1 MKRGQTGFVRG
12 QRRRRQN
19 HSFSRLRG
27 APGAAASQGESIAAV
42 HGSGAFCVG
51 YFSTTIFEED
61 YAGPASQD
69 KGLHVESPKLSEAP
83 VQDTGRIDCT
93 PETIEQ
99 GLAKLVLSLIELL
112 RQLLERQAIRR
123 MEGGSLSEAQVEE
136 MGKALMTLEEKIH
149 ELADHFGLT
158 PAELNLD
165 LGPLG
170 NLLE

>member
-1 MKRGQTGFVRG
+1 M
-12 QRRRRQN
+12 
-19 HSFSRLRG
+19 
-27 APGAAASQGESIAAV
+27 
-42 HGSGAFCVG
+42 
-51 YFSTTIFEED
+51 
-61 YAGPASQD
+61 D
-69 KGLHVESPKLSEAP
+69 KSSGLHVESPNLSDAP
-83 VQDTGRIDCT
+83 AEQAGRIDCT
-93 PETIEQ
+93 QETIEQ

-136 MGKALMTLEEKIH
+136 MGKALMTLEAKIR
-149 ELADHFGLT
+149 ELADHFGLK